1 MSLYDLESY
10 VAGQCAGLGKHHD
23 ERAALAARLAEAE
36 ALLQEA
42 LDAGIEECWMHTP
55 NGDAY
60 DESAALR
67 ERIAAFL
74 AVGAD
79 K

>member
-1 MSLYDLESY
+1 
-10 VAGQCAGLGKHHD
+10 
-23 ERAALAARLAEAE
+23 
-36 ALLQEA
+36 
-42 LDAGIEECWMHTP
+42 MHTP